1 MVIVINNQFWEVH
14 CSFVCRCEGQASDS
28 SAPLATDDS
37 DDDISD
43 DETSGVT
50 CEEAF
55 SRWDKLKF
63 VCW

>member
-1 MVIVINNQFWEVH
+1 MY
-14 CSFVCRCEGQASDS
+14 CSFICRCEGRASDS

-43 DETSGVT
+43 DETPSVR

-55 SRWDKLKF
+55 SR
-63 VCW
+63 